1 MSSSE
6 KYSISTE
13 EESLKLYLKDIT
25 KYNPLTPEQEKETA
39 RRIRAGDVR
48 AEEQLIKANLR
59 FVVGVAIG
67 YQNQGLTLSDLI
79 NEGNLG
85 LIRAARRFDE
95 AKGFK
100 FISYAV
106 WWIRQAILQGLAD
119 HSRIVK
125 VPLNRVATIYDV
137 SKTREQLMQ
146 KYSRNPT
153 NAEIAEAM
161 GMSENDVIN
170 SLKIS
175 GRHRS
180 LDAPLRDDDG
190 GALLDTIANESIED
204 TDARALENSVSSEMC
219 KIMRDF
225 LTEREYL
232 VVRKYY
238 GIGEETHYTLEEI
251 GQQMDITRERVRQLK
266 DGALIKLRRSTK
278 AQKLIRNIMTQ

>member
-1 MSSSE
+1 MAGSE
-6 KYSISTE
+6 KYSISTD

-25 KYNPLTPEQEKETA
+25 KYNPLTPEQERETA
-39 RRIRAGDVR
+39 RRIKAGDAR

-67 YQNQGLTLSDLI
+67 YQNQGLALSDLI

-125 VPLNRVATIYDV
+125 VPLNRVATIYEV

-153 NAEIAEAM
+153 NAEIADAM
-161 GMSENDVIN
+161 GMSEADVMN
-170 SLKIS
+170 SIKIA

-190 GALLDTIANESIED
+190 GTMFDTYISENMEN
-204 TDARALENSVSSEMC
+204 TDVQAMENSDSSEMC

-238 GIGEETHYTLEEI
+238 GIGEEMHYTLEEI

-278 AQKLIRNIMTQ
+278 AQKLIRNIFI

>member
-6 KYSISTE
+6 KYSISAD

-25 KYNPLTPEQEKETA
+25 KYNPLTPDKEKEVA
-39 RRIRAGDVR
+39 KRIKDGDVR
-48 AEEQLIKANLR
+48 AEEELVKANLR

-67 YQNQGLTLSDLI
+67 YQNQGLALADLI

-125 VPLNRVATIYDV
+125 VPLNRVATIYEV
-137 SKTREQLMQ
+137 SKTREKLTQ
-146 KYSRNPT
+146 KYSRSPT
-153 NAEIAEAM
+153 NAEIAESM
-161 GMSENDVIN
+161 GMTENDVIN

-190 GALLDTIANESIED
+190 GALLDTIASDSVES
-204 TDARALENSVSSEMC
+204 TDMRALGNSVSEEFCRILRS
-219 KIMRDF
+219 F

-238 GIGEETHYTLEEI
+238 GINEETHYTLEEI

-266 DGALIKLRRSTK
+266 DGALQKLKRSQK
-278 AQKLIRNIMTQ
+278 AQKQMRSVVM

>member
-1 MSSSE
+1 MSNSE
-6 KYSISTE
+6 KYSISAD

-25 KYNPLTPEQEKETA
+25 KYNPLTPDKEKEVA
-39 RRIRAGDVR
+39 KRIKDGDVR
-48 AEEQLIKANLR
+48 AEEELVKANLR

-67 YQNQGLTLSDLI
+67 YQNQGLALADLI

-125 VPLNRVATIYDV
+125 VPLNRVATIYEV
-137 SKTREQLMQ
+137 SKTREKLTQ

-161 GMSENDVIN
+161 GMTENDVIN

-190 GALLDTIANESIED
+190 GALLDTIASDSVED
-204 TDARALENSVSSEMC
+204 TDTRAMGNSVSEEFCRILRS
-219 KIMRDF
+219 F

-238 GIGEETHYTLEEI
+238 GINEETHYTLEEI

-266 DGALIKLRRSTK
+266 DGALQKLKRSQK
-278 AQKLIRNIMTQ
+278 AQKQMRNVVM

>member
-1 MSSSE
+1 MSGSE
-6 KYSISTE
+6 KYSISTD

-25 KYNPLTPEQEKETA
+25 KYNPLTPDQEKETA
-39 RRIRAGDVR
+39 REIRTGDR
-48 AEEQLIKANLR
+48 SAEERLIKANLR

-67 YQNQGLTLSDLI
+67 YQNQGLALSDLI

-95 AKGFK
+95 TKGFK

-125 VPLNRVATIYDV
+125 VPLNRVATIYEV

-170 SLKIS
+170 SMKIS

-180 LDAPLRDDDG
+180 LDAPLRDDG
-190 GALLDTIANESIED
+190 GILLDTIVNESIED
-204 TDARALENSVSSEMC
+204 TDERALENSNSSEMC

-232 VVRKYY
+232 VVCKYY

-266 DGALIKLRRSTK
+266 DGALIKLRRSQK
-278 AQKLIRNIMTQ
+278 AQKLIRNIMIY

>member
-1 MSSSE
+1 MSNSE
-6 KYSISTE
+6 KYSISAD

-25 KYNPLTPEQEKETA
+25 KYNPLTPDKEKEVA
-39 RRIRAGDVR
+39 KRIKDGDVR
-48 AEEQLIKANLR
+48 AEEELVKANLR

-67 YQNQGLTLSDLI
+67 YQNQGLALADLI

-125 VPLNRVATIYDV
+125 VPLNRVATIYEV
-137 SKTREQLMQ
+137 SKTREKLTQ

-161 GMSENDVIN
+161 GMTENDVIN

-180 LDAPLRDDDG
+180 LDAPLRGDDG
-190 GALLDTIANESIED
+190 GALLDTIASDSVED
-204 TDARALENSVSSEMC
+204 TDTRAMGNSVSEEFCRILRS
-219 KIMRDF
+219 F

-238 GIGEETHYTLEEI
+238 GINEETHYTLEEI

-266 DGALIKLRRSTK
+266 DGALQKLKRSQK
-278 AQKLIRNIMTQ
+278 AQKQMRSVVM

>member
-1 MSSSE
+1 MPSSE
-6 KYSISTE
+6 KYSISAD

-25 KYNPLTPEQEKETA
+25 KYNPLTPDKEKEVA
-39 RRIRAGDVR
+39 KRIKGGDAR
-48 AEEQLIKANLR
+48 AEEELVKANLR

-67 YQNQGLTLSDLI
+67 YQNQGLALADLI

-125 VPLNRVATIYDV
+125 VPLNRVATIYEV
-137 SKTREQLMQ
+137 SKTREKLTQ

-161 GMSENDVIN
+161 GMTENDVIN

-190 GALLDTIANESIED
+190 GALLDTIASESVED
-204 TDARALENSVSSEMC
+204 TDMRAMGSSVSDEFCRILRS
-219 KIMRDF
+219 F

-238 GIGEETHYTLEEI
+238 GINEETHYTLEEI

-266 DGALIKLRRSTK
+266 DGALQKLKRSQK
-278 AQKLIRNIMTQ
+278 AQKQMRNVVM